1 VLRVFDEFLMEG
13 GAQRNVLTLCVCGG
27 ESRGKRTLLEA
38 EAAAV
43 TVVHGGLLT
52 LRAQLGTH
60 PCYV

>member
-1 VLRVFDEFLMEG
+1 MEG

-43 TVVHGGLLT
+43 TVVHGGLLA